1 MPRRHDVVPP
11 WQLNTKQT
19 ASARG
24 ALAKA
29 RIRSAPTVVHTPD
42 NVLGRLQTIEDHFEA
57 NRREIMSI
65 LGRLVSLEEKAFN
78 AIPKDTKQAMSDLSQ
93 KVQLELSFM
102 KALLPSG
109 RVFHEEAKAEAR
121 VPPGSPKVYQ
131 RVP

>member
-29 RIRSAPTVVHTPD
+29 RIRSAPPVVHTPD
-42 NVLGRLQTIEDHFEA
+42 NVLGRLQTIEDRFEA
-57 NRREIMSI
+57 SRREIM
-65 LGRLVSLEEKAFN
+65 LMMGRLVSLEEKAFN
-78 AIPKDTKQAMSDLSQ
+78 AIPKDTKQALSELSQ
-93 KVQLELSFM
+93 KVQLELSFI

-121 VPPGSPKVYQ
+121 VPPGILSLPKI
-131 RVP
+131 